1 MTKLYRIIKA
11 QLLLVV
17 VLLSVSIGFAQIT
30 PKVVVQVPAG
40 CTVVVPGFGGNLA
53 SAVGVIP
60 VIPGRVGSG
69 GTVIMPDPFDQTTIL
84 GNFVCTTILDASTP
98 TPVTL
103 TSWRLNGDLSFQTNT
118 TSGSALQ
125 GVTYPLTPATTSAT
139 QNIQSYNKTLRS
151 PSEEFNPS
159 TPDLARS
166 KGTVSISFVNGAC
179 GGGIT
184 FDVYKTYGL
193 TTATYLPPIVGPA
206 CIKPSTIYTYSVDQI
221 ASDNLTSVSPDEYY
235 WSFNN
240 ITMEGSYTS
249 ADKSSITFR
258 TPNPLPTTP
267 FSINCCYG
275 RANTWDGENGGSHKT
290 CVSLPLKVTP
300 IAPNFAPTLNPVT
313 CIATGITTPVTY
325 SISNNATFTYG
336 WTSSNPAWIMTQSL
350 SGLNRIFSI
359 NFNGDNNPG
368 KVTLKIN
375 SSCDPVEFN
384 FQINRTLAANLGITA
399 VGGGTPISCLTTATS
414 YSLPLNA
421 LGNFTTWKI
430 DTIPPLV
437 APATLPVGAPTV
449 TNTGTPNST
458 TLVTPG
464 TASGQFSLVA
474 TSNTATTCTTTNTR
488 ITINIPLSKPIFT
501 ATTPACVLKGV
512 QITTIAVTPV
522 TGATS
527 YTWTLPTGWSF
538 PAGSLT
544 NTTANP
550 TFIVATTATGPSGD
564 LSVTANNGSTGC
576 NSLAAT
582 KNISYIAVTLT
593 PNPLLDA
600 QDQYFVNSC
609 GGVAR
614 WYLSGSSTPLVNP
627 APLGASYT
635 ISGAAGNTLLLA
647 GNATPPTSVC
657 ANVYTNA
664 TFTTLV
670 ATVCA
675 PAIGTHSGRLAPAT
689 NETNIKE
696 VIDGVSLF
704 PNPNNGV
711 FFVKVENIMETA
723 TAILN
728 DFNGN
733 QVAAYELKKGTNKL
747 GNEKVAKGTYL
758 LVLKVDGKQETRQ
771 VIIK

>member
-1 MTKLYRIIKA
+1 MA
-11 QLLLVV
+11 V
-17 VLLSVSIGFAQIT
+17 VLLGATLGFAQVQ
-30 PKVVVQVPAG
+30 PQVVVQVPAL
-40 CTVVVPGFGGNLA
+40 CNVVVAGYGGSTGLGGK
-53 SAVGVIP
+53 VGA
-60 VIPGRVGSG
+60 G
-69 GTVIMPDPFDQTTIL
+69 GTVVMPDPFDQITTA
-84 GNFVCTTILDASTP
+84 GNFVCSTTLDAT
-98 TPVTL
+98 TTVPVTL
-103 TSWRLNGDLSFQTNT
+103 TSWRLNGDLSFQTTT

-125 GVTYPLTPATTSAT
+125 GVTYPLTPATTSAI

-151 PSEEFNPS
+151 PSESNNPS

-179 GGGIT
+179 GGGIS

-193 TTATYLPPIVGPA
+193 VTATYLPPIIGPA
-206 CIKPSTIYTYSVDQI
+206 CVKPNTTYTYSVDQI
-221 ASDNLTSVSPDEYY
+221 ASDNLTSTSPDEYY
-235 WSFNN
+235 WSFSGISVIN
-240 ITMEGSYTS
+240 SYTS
-249 ADKSSITFR
+249 ADKSSITFT
-258 TPNPLPTTP
+258 TPGPTLPTIP
-267 FSINCCYG
+267 FFINCCYG

-350 SGLNRIFSI
+350 SGLNRVFSI

-384 FQINRTLAANLGITA
+384 FQINRTLAADLGIRA
-399 VGGGTPISCLTTATS
+399 VGGGTPVSCLTAPTS

-488 ITINIPLSKPIFT
+488 ITINIPPPTPIF
-501 ATTPACVLKGV
+501 ATTGNCVLKNTTG
-512 QITTIAVTPV
+512 ITSIQVNTAGGLPTTGYTWDLTLAPGWINTSADPLTSTPTFTSGNTAGPVTIKVSRTGGCNSAVVSKSVSYIALTATLKPTEECDTYSVNACGAAVTWTV
-522 TGATS
+522 NGAP
-527 YTWTLPTGWSF
+527 PTGNFTLTPS
-538 PAGSLT
+538 GNTLSLCS
-544 NTTANP
+544 
-550 TFIVATTATGPSGD
+550 ATTAT
-564 LSVTANNGSTGC
+564 V
-576 NSLAAT
+576 
-582 KNISYIAVTLT
+582 
-593 PNPLLDA
+593 
-600 QDQYFVNSC
+600 
-609 GGVAR
+609 
-614 WYLSGSSTPLVNP
+614 
-627 APLGASYT
+627 
-635 ISGAAGNTLLLA
+635 
-647 GNATPPTSVC
+647 
-657 ANVYTNA
+657 
-664 TFTTLV
+664 
-670 ATVCA
+670 TVCA
-675 PAIGTHSGRLAPAT
+675 TIAGIATPLCTTNTGHGFRLANTT
-689 NETNIKE
+689 NPKEIKE
-696 VIDGVSLF
+696 VIEGVSIF

-711 FFVKVENIMETA
+711 FFVKVENIKETTTA
-723 TAILN
+723 TLN

-747 GNEKVAKGTYL
+747 GNEELAKGTYL